1 MYLRIILI
9 IVIFIFSLQSL
20 TKAEKVTD
28 FVIEGIS
35 VGDSLLDFYSQEQIN
50 RFFIVEYPSSK
61 KFIGW
66 ETDRSINF
74 EEYTAMTFHV
84 KSDDNTMKIFSIKG
98 MLNYPNKIESC
109 LNKKKEIVEQI
120 KGKVSYQDLYNYEDN
135 FGNKMGES
143 KAYITDFD
151 LSDGG
156 GIRVWCSVWDKRHEG
171 SKNWIDTL
179 NVSASSKPFFDFL
192 SNEAYK

>member
-1 MYLRIILI
+1 MRIILI
-9 IVIFIFSLQSL
+9 IFIFIFSLQSL

>member
-1 MYLRIILI
+1 MRIILI

-20 TKAEKVTD
+20 TKADKVTD
-28 FVIEGIS
+28 FVIEGIR

-120 KGKVSYQDLYNYEDN
+120 KGNVSYQDFYSYEDN

-143 KAYITDFD
+143 KAYIADFD

-156 GIRVWCSVWDKRHEG
+156 GIRVWCSVWDKRHEV

>member
-1 MYLRIILI
+1 MRIILI

-20 TKAEKVTD
+20 TKADKVTD
-28 FVIEGIS
+28 FVIEGIR

-120 KGKVSYQDLYNYEDN
+120 KGNVSYQDFYSYEDN

-143 KAYITDFD
+143 KAYIADFD

-156 GIRVWCSVWDKRHEG
+156 GIRVWCSVWDKRHEV

-179 NVSASSKPFFDFL
+179 NVGASSKPFFDFL

>member
-1 MYLRIILI
+1 MRIFLSVLILI
-9 IVIFIFSLQSL
+9 FSFQSS
-20 TKAEKVTD
+20 TKAD
-28 FVIEGIS
+28 DIRNFQIEGMS

-98 MLNYPNKIESC
+98 MLNYPNKINLEA
-109 LNKKKEIVEQI
+109 Q
-120 KGKVSYQDLYNYEDN
+120 
-135 FGNKMGES
+135 S
-143 KAYITDFD
+143 KLI
-151 LSDGG
+151 
-156 GIRVWCSVWDKRHEG
+156 I
-171 SKNWIDTL
+171 N
-179 NVSASSKPFFDFL
+179 N
-192 SNEAYK
+192 

>member
-1 MYLRIILI
+1 MRIILI